1 MEASC
6 SFGAGPSQTTFERP
20 RSSLPVTTRRIG
32 LRLDAI
38 ERLLREIFQLVYQ
51 AVECTAEATAPF
63 PSIMSALRTTRPR
76 TAPAVRNLR
85 SSVVAVSQV
94 FFLIPPPSSLIPQVA
109 IALVLFLSA

>member
-6 SFGAGPSQTTFERP
+6 SFGAGPSQITFERP

-51 AVECTAEATAPF
+51 AVESAAGEAAHFLQLCPHYGRRGR
-63 PSIMSALRTTRPR
+63 ARRPPCETDDR
-76 TAPAVRNLR
+76 LQDPRRADPGAATGFRHFR
-85 SSVVAVSQV
+85 
-94 FFLIPPPSSLIPQVA
+94 
-109 IALVLFLSA
+109 LS